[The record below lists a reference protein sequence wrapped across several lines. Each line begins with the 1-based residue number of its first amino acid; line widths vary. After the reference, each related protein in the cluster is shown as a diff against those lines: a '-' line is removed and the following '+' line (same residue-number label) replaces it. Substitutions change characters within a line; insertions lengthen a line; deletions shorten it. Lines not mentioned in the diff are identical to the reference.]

1 MGKSKKKSRKQDSEQ
16 EEDMDQR
23 THLKVDEN
31 IEELKQENIKAK
43 SAFTKSHN
51 CLKKLMDDDMPSR
64 REIRASMETVCTKQ
78 ENLVDALMELYKSYK
93 MVGNHE
99 KMKQITK
106 EMEKIESDLDESKE
120 AVEGYLESR
129 KDDAL
134 SVTTNASIKN
144 WQMQNEREQKEQMIL
159 GLERELE
166 LEEMEYNEMKTKAE
180 RKLQLKRQSILDAK
194 QDAEQDHEEDEPRP
208 NLTPQIERYV
218 EKDKN
223 IYSSQREIGQ
233 DMWKQM
239 KRVSIPVFAGN
250 KRTYE
255 NWKAAFSACIDKAP
269 ATPEYKLL
277 QLRQHLS
284 GEALKVIENLGHSAP
299 AYEAAKS
306 RLERK
311 FGGQR

>member
-1 MGKSKKKSRKQDSEQ
+1 MGKSKKKSRKQDSEE

-23 THLKVDEN
+23 TYLKVDEN
-31 IEELKQENIKAK
+31 IEELKQEKSKAK
-43 SAFTKSHN
+43 NAFTKSHN
-51 CLKKLMDDDMPSR
+51 CVKKLMDDDMPSH
-64 REIRASMETVCTKQ
+64 REIRASMETVCTEQ
-78 ENLVDALMELYKSYK
+78 ETVVDALMELYKSYK

-99 KMKQITK
+99 KMKQTTK

-134 SVTTNASIKN
+134 SVTTNAAITS
-144 WQMQNEREQKEQMIL
+144 WHMQNEREQKEQVVL

-166 LEEMEYNEMKTKAE
+166 LEEMEYNDMKTKGE
-180 RKLQLKRQSILDAK
+180 RTLQLKRQSILDAK
-194 QDAEQDHEEDEPRP
+194 QDAEQDHEEDEPRLT
-208 NLTPQIERYV
+208 LTPQIERYV

-223 IYSSQREIGQ
+223 IYSSQKEIGQ

-239 KRVSIPVFAGN
+239 KSVSFLVFAGN

-284 GEALKVIENLGHSAP
+284 GEAVKVIENLGHSAP
-299 AYEAAKS
+299 AFEAAKS
-306 RLERK
+306 RLERTL
-311 FGGQR
+311 GGKR